1 MKRSRM
7 NHKDLDAW
15 KVSMMLAKLV
25 FQETKSFPK
34 NEQFGMTSQM
44 RRAAVSVP
52 VNIAEGSA
60 RKGDKEFIQ
69 FLHIALGSLAELETL
84 TILAA
89 DFEYSSDKQKD
100 SLLEQIT
107 ISSKLVYGMIKYLR
121 NKKE

>member
-1 MKRSRM
+1 M

-52 VNIAEGSA
+52 ANIAEGSA